1 MSNLNDMLVKGLLT
15 RANARLDEGQWKD
28 ITNLFSEINYT
39 SFVHNLGSSFGRDDV
54 KAKGVFRVY
63 LETLNGGLGETP
75 ERQSFVGNARVF
87 MFTIDTNYS
96 SNGYFMS
103 FSTNTISTS
112 VPGTYI
118 GSLLIRSSS
127 VYGLDLAYNY
137 GNEIATSR
145 KPRIFKIERLIEN
158 E

>member
-1 MSNLNDMLVKGLLT
+1 MT
-15 RANARLDEGQWKD
+15 RANARLDEGKEQW
-28 ITNLFSEINYT
+28 ERNYT

-103 FSTNTISTS
+103 FSNTISTS
-112 VPGTYI
+112 VPGTY
-118 GSLLIRSSS
+118 RST
-127 VYGLDLAYNY
+127 Y
-137 GNEIATSR
+137 
-145 KPRIFKIERLIEN
+145 
-158 E
+158 